1 MDSSDL
7 LARKREIAS
16 KLQEC
21 WMAERSI
28 TSVLLLAVSEIGP
41 GDGRGATAFGV
52 VTSMHDAFE
61 MSLGEA
67 KRISQWHAI
76 GGNLSDVEIENRII
90 TLIPR
95 EHV

>member
-1 MDSSDL
+1 MDSSEL

-21 WMAERSI
+21 WMAEGSI
-28 TSVLLLAVSEIGP
+28 ISVLLLAVSEAGSSE
-41 GDGRGATAFGV
+41 GRGAIAFGV

-76 GGNLSDVEIENRII
+76 GGNLSDREIESRIG

-95 EHV
+95 DRI